1 MKKQD
6 ENTPNIM
13 FGSTPTSS
21 TPVNTFRFGSSKS
34 KYDFNLNTN
43 LEEQRAANQ
52 GFWDSAGN
60 IALRLVGRTGMSALE
75 TGAMLGYGLPK
86 AIVTGNLNSVFDNEL
101 TDGFKRLDKVLI
113 DNSPFYQSEAERKA
127 SLFSKE
133 YLTSTNFWGNLIGE
147 GGGFVAGAMLGGGM
161 IGKTM
166 GAANRIAK
174 SAGIIASDG
183 EKIAEVANAVKSPGN
198 ILDKFLNLAKSTSA
212 KNASQYYTQKIGGN
226 MYEAGVEARG
236 IKDEIIRAKEEKFK
250 KENPDTVVPEY
261 LRAQWESM
269 ASTYANVGFG
279 LNMALLMIDGFNM
292 SKFLKGYTSTN
303 RTVNALEKG
312 GQYLEKGKYGRF
324 ADATKAFLGGP
335 LSEAAQEGGQFL
347 TEKTL
352 SDIASKDTKDSKQ
365 TFTDYFMSTMKGLEE
380 TFGSKEGQESMLAGF
395 LLGAPF
401 NIKQGIETGQL
412 DREGITAL
420 QKFSGSGT
428 IKNQLKYNME
438 AYDKNVGGEKDEA
451 ALNNSKFLHENIKR
465 NEWFSYVKNR
475 DDAGRF
481 DDVLDDIY
489 REKIMPLDAFKQVH
503 GEHFT
508 EEKRQLQ
515 LNELEKQAK
524 YFKKVSDEVNNSF
537 TSHPNKD
544 ALIQTSVNINNY
556 TQRINELQGK
566 LTDNALPTIIKSQI
580 VNDLESLRE
589 AKTQEETKLADYLTL
604 KTLQPSEAINKDNNT
619 TIEKVTIDGQEG
631 VIERRN
637 EATEENP
644 EPTLVIS
651 TSAGQIIVPEKDL
664 DNNLSDQENNF
675 EESEYNDFGEDITP
689 DVAKSEGKGAKW
701 MVLNP
706 NDPEA
711 NWLNFGDVGLKDYR
725 EQAENISEK
734 NKGSELHKS
743 LIINAD
749 KADVIKDDIID
760 NNTAYDFIYKK
771 QVVSGKTQYN
781 IFAKKGNTETKIG
794 YILNFDTAKA
804 AMSDMSINEYL
815 DTYMKGTTPNVEQKK
830 GVISRIRSADQK
842 LKSSNTENVN
852 NAVSLSTRIKGSA
865 IPSILTKVLNSP
877 FKNRW
882 MVNGELVIVK
892 YQKGNYVPITKLS
905 DDNKK
910 LLLEQL
916 QKPSNAAFLGSQYA
930 VLVKRPSKDPNQY
943 SFIGFR
949 GTEISKSEKNSFIK
963 KMKDPNVDKETL
975 VKEMNERMFIT
986 SNKTFS
992 VYDSNGQKVADT
1004 HLFFDTDF
1012 KGNVVIRREPKL
1024 ISGVK
1029 NPIPLARRQSKAI
1042 TDPDKIASYINMH
1055 GYERI
1060 SGENANNIDYVS
1072 DRVQT
1077 LADPSIWR
1085 SFFKFSHNIY
1095 GDKPKSV
1102 DNSFPSNTPS
1112 QDEELEKPAQVYTKD
1127 GVTAKIYSKYSVEE
1141 KDNKGTKFN
1150 LGSVNFTATRS
1161 DKPDTILQGDKV
1173 GYVYDDERGNYLNN
1187 FVADYD
1193 KLIEDVVDEINT
1205 TSNKINENKVTEIR
1219 VIREFG
1225 YFSTAENKNVQY
1237 IDVIV
1242 TDGDG
1247 KSIQGTVLIDK
1258 RKFLPATIVL
1268 PNTTKFSPDVQ
1279 KKIDEIKKN
1288 ASFIV
1293 LDKSKKFYVNTKTG
1307 QQLKR
1312 VTDFISDEEE
1322 SSDWFE
1328 SASTIGTKSDFL
1340 VRDFFDNNLRPL
1352 SNYDVAPDKEINTF
1366 LSQLDTLRKSFKKNN
1381 ETVIANDIVLYD
1393 EKLGVAG
1400 TVDLLTVDSNGNFRI
1415 YDMKTMRGD
1424 NFMTQVVPY
1433 TTTGK
1438 QLNPVSKY
1446 EFKGYYDKDKA
1457 QYVRDLGKDS
1467 KLEKHQKQL
1476 SMYRLLL
1483 NNTHG
1488 ILAKRIAV
1496 IPIEVDYNK
1505 GDRSTKKLNLLSL
1518 KDLAPIDN
1526 IKDAVLSTQ
1535 NASSKYLLYQDLKPG
1550 QKLNVVAK
1558 ENGEKGIL
1566 TIKSIESPTFIRFD
1580 INFPNIKES
1589 DIGYQEREFNEFFSL
1604 ESISQELPVNPLQG
1618 TAPSSDFFSS
1628 LSSDPDAQENPSGGF
1643 KPGDVDDYLVDTY
1656 FEEVNK
1662 EIKQIINV
1670 EVKLEDMR
1678 DSMGRPLN
1686 YGRFENAVVYLAS
1699 KAPKGTLWHEGFHA
1713 VFSVLPE
1720 NEKSRVLK
1728 IAFDKLGVTDLDVQ
1742 NLRKVYQERGYSDL
1756 TEKFLVEKV
1765 LEEKIAD
1772 LFQDHMNGRPTT
1784 ILERFFKM
1792 LENLINYLFGKTND
1806 PVFKAFFKEI
1816 EGGKY
1821 RHVSPEGEVVSF
1833 KTIPYATSI
1842 ESDKL
1847 MNLLTAQYL
1856 NRKSTDPDAL
1866 YEFIQSR
1873 LDDIRRGYNVK
1884 IRNEYADKL
1893 ANIEQQK
1900 ANTLLSQEDYN
1911 AEIGRLQAEI
1921 NSKYINK
1928 DGLVYPKFLAE
1939 KYEKNII
1946 NQTIQY
1952 ADFKKV
1958 YEEGD
1963 EEDQDERTKSF
1974 SESEFDKAVHAT
1986 PAGQAVKAKFKTI
1999 MIDDPYFREVPIN
2012 TYGIFNNLLF
2022 NLNGVS
2028 KDNIEAKLES
2038 LISDSTFGRSINAIL
2053 EEYRTDDAFKAQMQ
2067 TAFDRIYANAYKVV
2081 STNETNQNQNFA
2093 KLENGDDHIKQ
2104 QMEDWKGENLAN
2116 RKPTVKI
2123 VDSNSLLENLG
2134 ITITEDAMKNEEVT
2148 TALNDLADY
2157 MMFNLSGS
2165 INPFSD
2171 ERAKALMEKIANIN
2185 IQSRDDLGELNF
2197 KNAEGKPQSSI
2208 INSSYIFRQLD
2219 EVNNKYLGK
2228 MRGKWGIYVGS
2239 KFGSK
2244 TTDYNHIDPK
2254 TYFISNLALYRDA
2267 NGPMFVL
2274 QQPSD
2279 KSTIPLVRGKKF
2291 SIEEVPAIMLEEKA
2305 RQDTLIQKNY
2315 QDILDALAKGESAL
2329 KNLIKGYHYTAVKG
2343 ESIKTSVQKAKKAY
2357 EEVLS
2362 GKITR
2367 ADKSVPRGYK
2377 YYNLPNA
2384 NEVKGQYTLRIAEEY
2399 LGKMLENDLRLTK
2412 KLMSTY
2418 GLSENDVKRLGVKN
2432 TKTFFEEF
2440 LLNQYV
2446 NRMILLSEISPDL
2459 GQFKDFTDITK
2470 RGAGLMAS
2478 GPNYYS
2484 PGKNNEFKFAIIPD
2498 RKKAFTSSVKVD
2510 DDAETLDAQG
2520 FELAEERLNRLE
2532 RHGRVSKNSSLKN
2545 DVYDQLYQDY
2555 ITIQAFINDD
2565 RELIKE
2571 LENKNAPLNVDK
2583 TVGYGKDYYIKT
2595 SVKVLTRYFSSDV
2608 SSQGATRVINKVKY
2622 TAQQD
2627 INNGKWYLPIH
2638 GREFEWNLINEMQ
2651 QKGISA
2657 AFAES
2662 AVKKGIRN
2670 VADYN
2675 EGDNPGT
2682 LSLIG
2687 NSMSYMD
2694 YRLQQEN
2701 KSSKEKV
2708 VDGSQSI
2715 QLIDSNLPLDTILP
2729 DGRTVKKVREENDKL
2744 ISKIKDYQKN
2754 VYLNGMDNFKVG
2766 DKKYSAFVNYITSS
2780 LSTSGSTDRILEFF
2794 EGDGEGGFRFSSSL
2808 PMIEEKFEELLM
2820 AYFNNNIAKHKVP
2833 GDKFTLSSSEFYKK
2847 ITDKNGNVLTTYE
2860 YNKLN
2865 EKEKSKLIVS
2875 DLSAPNQNSTY
2886 AEVVLS
2892 EQYLDQLG
2900 ITIEDW
2906 VRMKEADPESKEG
2919 EIFKKISTF
2928 MGYRIP
2934 TQAHHSMLPCKII
2947 DFMPREFGSTIV
2959 LPAEVTKLSGADYDV
2974 DSLFVHR
2981 YSVYKDSE
2989 GNLQLE
2995 DDSIEAIN
3003 NSALK
3008 NPLVKELLKVY
3019 KEEEKRAIRK
3029 EINKAYR
3036 RIGEL
3041 KEERAAGKN
3050 IGGQLRIA
3058 KDTIFKLEQKETSID
3073 KESLSEIKKFLNI
3086 TNDINP
3092 NKVFNDLLDNR
3103 MQVLTSQEGRFMI
3116 NYPAEDHF
3124 KGLHE
3129 KVFSQHPNFTEQDE
3143 YSTYANY
3150 STFFNEFAK
3159 VFSGGK
3165 AIGGAANINK
3175 VFAFL
3180 IKNGAILR
3188 KDNTRIYEF
3197 FNHEFN
3203 IHEINEV
3210 DRNIV
3215 FENGEF
3221 KFTNEVV
3228 RPKSDTL
3235 SNNVSITV
3243 DNAKDQTLVKFNL
3256 TDKNIAEASVL
3267 AGLGFGR
3274 NRTGAFFLNPMVK
3287 LISDKLIISDSI
3299 LNDSYQT
3306 KEQQIDSLLG
3316 KYADTV
3322 PVRTVTDDDL
3332 LKCLSLDYD
3341 KVYSLLTLNKK
3352 YEELTEDEQEI
3363 VAIQVNLG
3371 RMYKEVV
3378 AITSDC
3384 FTVNT
3389 VINYNKE
3396 VGRYLYEM
3404 DKILGSVAKIQK
3416 SESFT
3421 ISGIQENEI
3430 VSNIYDNILSMK
3442 PEGQKRLL
3450 SYNENASIFLSD
3462 VIDGTKK
3469 DGFTSSDQEF
3479 QSKMRKD
3486 FVRYLAMK
3494 VLGYYEGNNVINP
3507 KAFPIKDPRVI
3518 TGERVVAA
3526 FEKAK
3531 PLLSKSPLGSQ
3542 LQIINPSPR
3551 YPFPRVGAES
3561 FSNIDGEL
3569 KQLLINSF
3577 DDFLKDSN
3585 KDIQQLGL
3593 ELLYHIAAHDNF
3605 KYVSNSVIGHISPEY
3620 FSLLN
3625 RIYKGVP
3632 EVQGL
3637 EKLFNQSQS
3646 YAEFKQSLYD
3656 LLRGQTENEKS
3667 LSVNGFINE
3676 LKKDFVKHFFIDS
3689 RNSMHVSTIDSLNK
3703 KNKFYGV
3710 VNNEKVPGK
3719 LTWFQDPRDKTKG
3732 VYTVS
3737 LPGSP
3742 RFPFV
3747 VKTSVRLPNDDVIS
3761 NTYSVSKIYTIKNPN
3776 PAEPSLT
3783 QIEYEMHTKPNKKV
3797 EFNTRF
3803 YQLPFNANIELFNA
3817 AIALNASIATSNKED
3832 QYNER
3837 QNYIPPRYDGDH
3849 DQHGQDPNP
3858 VTTQNSNMENK
3869 IPSDNRIPEYW
3880 IEKDLFEKKN
3890 QLARTTPDVNDPNKK
3905 NIVVAKGITPDIFYN
3920 YLTGNDNLP
3929 TSLQK
3934 KEVLKYMEADGWSLS
3949 RIQSL
3954 LNSQK
3959 KIYEFLILHEYDHIV
3974 NNDSAVYWK
3983 NGRDLMTLDKIEIE
3997 ARASVNALEKI
4008 LSFTQPVVSAEEKF
4022 PEVKP
4027 VVIPT
4032 SPVPVTTNPV
4042 DTDNNKSRKI
4052 DLGLMQPDNPATW
4065 DANVADSR
4073 DKKVPPS
4080 MKPIPATNAA
4090 ITKISINFET
4100 YKPLLASFNI
4110 LSVED
4115 LINLPPD
4122 EKNSLVQRICNS

>member
-1 MKKQD
+1 MKKTE

-13 FGSTPTSS
+13 FGSTPVRS
-21 TPVNTFRFGSSKS
+21 TPVNPIGFGSSRS

-60 IALRLVGRTGMSALE
+60 IALRLVGRAGMSALE

-86 AIVTGNLNSVFDNEL
+86 AIVTGDLNSVFDNEL
-101 TDGFKRLDKVLI
+101 TDGFKKLDKVLT

-127 SLFSKE
+127 PLFSKT

-166 GAANRIAK
+166 GAANRLAK

-183 EKIAEVANAVKSPGN
+183 EKIAEVASAIKSQGN

-236 IKDEIIRAKEEKFK
+236 IKDEIIRQKEEKFRK
-250 KENPDTVVPEY
+250 DNPDVVIPEY
-261 LRAQWESM
+261 LKAEWENM

-292 SKFLKGYTSTN
+292 SKFFKGYTSTN
-303 RTVNALEKG
+303 RTVNALQKG
-312 GQYLEKGKYGRF
+312 GQYIEKGKYGRF

-365 TFTDYFMSTMKGLEE
+365 SFNDYFMSTMKGLEE

-401 NIKQGIETGQL
+401 NIRQAIDTGQL
-412 DREGITAL
+412 DREGINSL
-420 QKFSGSGT
+420 QKFSGNNVF
-428 IKNQLKYNME
+428 KNTLKLNME
-438 AYDKNVGGEKDEA
+438 AYDKNVGAEKDEA
-451 ALNNSKFLHENIKR
+451 ALNNSKLLHENIKR
-465 NEWFSYVKNR
+465 SEWFAYVKNR

-489 REKIMPLDAFKQVH
+489 REKTMPLDVFKQVH
-503 GEHFT
+503 GDHFT
-508 EEKRQLQ
+508 EEKRQVT

-524 YFKKVSDEVNNSF
+524 YYKTVSDTVNSSF
-537 TSHPNKD
+537 TSHPNKN

-556 TQRINELQGK
+556 SERISQLQGK
-566 LTDNALPTIIKSQI
+566 LTNTKLPSI
-580 VNDLESLRE
+580 VRDQLKTDLETLLQAR
-589 AKTQEETKLADYLTL
+589 AAEEIKLSNYLTM
-604 KTLQPSEAINKDNNT
+604 KEMQSSEAIPQDKNT
-619 TIEKVTIDGQEG
+619 SIEKVSVDGIEG

-637 EATEENP
+637 ESTEDNP
-644 EPTLVIS
+644 EPSLVIS

-664 DNNLSDQENNF
+664 DNNLSDEENNF
-675 EESEYNDFGEDITP
+675 EESEYDDFGGDITP

-711 NWLNFGDVGLKDYR
+711 NWMNFGDMGLKDYR
-725 EQAENISEK
+725 EQANNISEK
-734 NKGSELHKS
+734 NKGSDLHKS
-743 LIINAD
+743 LILNAD
-749 KADVIKDDIID
+749 KADAIKDDIID
-760 NNTAYDFIYKK
+760 NNTVYDFIYKK
-771 QVVSGKTQYN
+771 QIISGKTQYN

-794 YILNFDTAKA
+794 YILNFDTTKA
-804 AMSDMSINEYL
+804 SMSDMSMNDYL

-852 NAVSLSTRIKGSA
+852 NAVTLGTRIKNSG
-865 IPSILTKVLNSP
+865 IPSTLANVLSSP

-905 DDNKK
+905 DENKK

-930 VLVKRPSKDPNQY
+930 VLVKRPSKDENQY

-963 KMKDPNVDKETL
+963 KMNDPNVDKQTL

-992 VYDSNGQKVADT
+992 VYDSNGQRVADT

-1024 ISGVK
+1024 IDGVK
-1029 NPIPLARRQSKAI
+1029 NPTQLARRQSKAI
-1042 TDPDKIASYINMH
+1042 TDPDRIASYINMH

-1060 SGENANNIDYVS
+1060 SGENANSIDYVS

-1095 GDKPKSV
+1095 GEKAKSV
-1102 DNSFPSNTPS
+1102 NNTFPSNTPT
-1112 QDEELEKPAQVYTKD
+1112 QDEETEKAAQVYTKN
-1127 GVTAKIYSKYSVEE
+1127 GVTAKIYSKYTVEE
-1141 KDNKGTKFN
+1141 KGTEGNKFN
-1150 LGSVNFTATRS
+1150 FGAVSFTATRS
-1161 DKPDTILQGDKV
+1161 DKPDNILEGDSI

-1193 KLIEDVVDEINT
+1193 KLLEDVVDEINT
-1205 TSNKINENKVTEIR
+1205 SDNNINLNKLTEIR

-1225 YFSTAENKNVQY
+1225 YFSTSENKNIQY
-1237 IDVIV
+1237 IDVVIS
-1242 TDGDG
+1242 DSDG
-1247 KSIQGTVLIDK
+1247 KSIKGAVSIEK
-1258 RKFLPATIVL
+1258 RKFLPSSISL
-1268 PNTTKFSPDVQ
+1268 PNTTKFSPAIQ
-1279 KKIDEIKKN
+1279 NKIDEIKKN

-1293 LDKSKKFYVNTKTG
+1293 LNKSKKFYTNTKTG
-1307 QQLKR
+1307 KQLRR

-1328 SASTIGTKSDFL
+1328 SASTIGTKSDLL

-1366 LSQLDTLRKSFKKNN
+1366 LSQLDTLRKFFEKNN

-1424 NFMTQVVPY
+1424 NFMTQIVPY
-1433 TTTGK
+1433 TTTDK
-1438 QLNPVSKY
+1438 QLSPVSKY
-1446 EFKGYYDKDKA
+1446 EFKGYYDQDKA
-1457 QYVRDLGKDS
+1457 QYIRDLSKDS

-1505 GDRSTKKLNLLSL
+1505 GDRSTKKLNLLPL

-1526 IKDAVLSTQ
+1526 IKDAVLTQQITPST
-1535 NASSKYLLYQDLKPG
+1535 
-1550 QKLNVVAK
+1550 
-1558 ENGEKGIL
+1558 
-1566 TIKSIESPTFIRFD
+1566 
-1580 INFPNIKES
+1580 
-1589 DIGYQEREFNEFFSL
+1589 
-1604 ESISQELPVNPLQG
+1604 SQELPVNPTQG
-1618 TAPSSDFFSS
+1618 TAPATDFFNN
-1628 LSSDPDAQENPSGGF
+1628 LPSDPDAQVNPSSGF

-1713 VFSVLPE
+1713 VFSILPE

-1742 NLRKVYQERGYSDL
+1742 NLRKIYEERGYPNL
-1756 TEKFLVEKV
+1756 TEKFLVEKA

-1772 LFQDHMNGRPTT
+1772 LFQEHMNGRPTT
-1784 ILERFFKM
+1784 ILGRFFKM
-1792 LENLINYLFGKTND
+1792 LEDLINYLFGKTND

-1821 RHVSPEGEVVSF
+1821 RHVSPTGEVVSF

-1856 NRKSTDPDAL
+1856 NRKSTDPDSL
-1866 YEFIQSR
+1866 YDVILSR
-1873 LDDIRRGYNVK
+1873 LDDIRREYNVK

-1893 ANIEQQK
+1893 SNIEQQK
-1900 ANTLLSQEDYN
+1900 ENNLLSQEDYN
-1911 AEIGRLQAEI
+1911 SEIGRLQSEI

-1952 ADFKKV
+1952 ADFKKI
-1958 YEEGD
+1958 YEEGNED
-1963 EEDQDERTKSF
+1963 DQDERTKSF

-1999 MIDDPYFREVPIN
+1999 MIDDPYFREIPIN

-2028 KDNIEAKLES
+2028 KDDIESKLQS
-2038 LISDSTFGRSINAIL
+2038 LVSNSVFGRSIKAIL
-2053 EEYRTDDAFKAQMQ
+2053 AEYETDETFRAQMQ

-2081 STNETNQNQNFA
+2081 STQDTVKNQNFA

-2104 QMEDWKGENLAN
+2104 QLEDWKGENLAN

-2134 ITITEDAMKNEEVT
+2134 ITITEDAMKNEEV
-2148 TALNDLADY
+2148 AKDLSDLADY
-2157 MMFNLSGS
+2157 LMFNVSGS

-2171 ERAKALMEKIANIN
+2171 ERAKTLMQKIANIN
-2185 IQSRDDLGELNF
+2185 IQTRDDLGELNF

-2219 EVNNKYLGK
+2219 AVNNKYLGK
-2228 MRGKWGIYVGS
+2228 MKGQWGIYVGS

-2254 TYFISNLALYRDA
+2254 TYFISNLALYRDIK
-2267 NGPMFVL
+2267 GPMFVL

-2291 SIEEVPAIMLEEKA
+2291 SIEEVPSIMIEEKV
-2305 RQDTLIQKNY
+2305 RQDALIQKNY
-2315 QDILDALAKGESAL
+2315 QDILDALSKDESAL
-2329 KNLIKGYHYTAVKG
+2329 KNLIKDYHYVAVNG
-2343 ESIKTSVQKAKKAY
+2343 ENIRTSVQKAKKAY

-2362 GKITR
+2362 GKVTR
-2367 ADKSVPRGYK
+2367 ADKNVPRGFR

-2384 NEVKGQYTLRIAEEY
+2384 NEIKGDYTLNMAEEY

-2418 GLSENDVKRLGVKN
+2418 GLSEGDIKRIGVKN
-2432 TKTFFEEF
+2432 TKTFLDEF

-2459 GQFKDFTDITK
+2459 GQFKNFTDITK

-2484 PGKNNEFKFAIIPD
+2484 PGKNNEFKFSIIPD
-2498 RKKAFTSSVKVD
+2498 RKKTFTSSVKVD

-2532 RHGRVSKNSSLKN
+2532 RHGRVSKTSSLNN
-2545 DVYDQLYQDY
+2545 DIYDQLYQDY
-2555 ITIQAFINDD
+2555 ITIQAFIDDD
-2565 RELIKE
+2565 RELIRD

-2608 SSQGATRVINKVKY
+2608 ASKGATRVINKVKY

-2627 INNGKWYLPIH
+2627 TNNGKWYLPIH

-2662 AVKKGIRN
+2662 AVKKGVRN

-2675 EGDNPGT
+2675 QGDNPGT

-2715 QLIDSNLPLDTILP
+2715 QLIDSNLPLDTKLP
-2729 DGRTVKKVREENDKL
+2729 DGRTVKKVREENDIL

-2847 ITDKNGNVLTTYE
+2847 ITDKDGNVLTTYE
-2860 YNKLN
+2860 YNNLT
-2865 EKEKSKLIVS
+2865 EKEKSELVVS
-2875 DLSAPNQNSTY
+2875 DLSAPNETSTY
-2886 AEVVLS
+2886 AEIVVS

-2906 VRMKEADPESKEG
+2906 VRMKKADPDSREG
-2919 EIFKKISTF
+2919 QIFEKISTF

-2934 TQAHHSMLPCKII
+2934 TQAHHSMLPCKIV

-2995 DDSIEAIN
+2995 DDSVEAID

-3036 RIGEL
+3036 KIGEL
-3041 KEERAAGKN
+3041 KEERASGKN

-3058 KDTIFKLEQKETSID
+3058 KDNIFKLEEREASID
-3073 KESLSEIKKFLNI
+3073 RESLSEIKKFLGI
-3086 TNDINP
+3086 TNNINP

-3124 KGLHE
+3124 KGLH
-3129 KVFSQHPNFTEQDE
+3129 KNIFSKHPNFKEQDE

-3180 IKNGAILR
+3180 IKNGAVLR

-3203 IHEINEV
+3203 INEINEV
-3210 DRNIV
+3210 DRKII

-3221 KFTNEVV
+3221 KFTDEVI

-3256 TDKNIAEASVL
+3256 TDKNISEASVL

-3274 NRTGAFFLNPMVK
+3274 NRIGAFFLNPMIK
-3287 LISDKLIISDSI
+3287 LISDKLTISDSI
-3299 LNDSYQT
+3299 LNDTYQS
-3306 KEQQIDSLLG
+3306 KEQQIDNLLN
-3316 KYADTV
+3316 KYTDVV
-3322 PVRTVTDDDL
+3322 PVKTITDDEL
-3332 LKCLSLDYD
+3332 LKSLSLDYD
-3341 KVYSLLTLNKK
+3341 KVYSLLSLNKK
-3352 YEELTEDEQEI
+3352 YEELTEEEQEI
-3363 VAIQVNLG
+3363 VTIQVNLG
-3371 RMYKEVV
+3371 RMYKEVI

-3404 DKILGSVAKIQK
+3404 DKILGSVTKIQR
-3416 SESFT
+3416 SESFS

-3430 VSNIYDNILSMK
+3430 ISNIYDNILSMK

-3479 QSKMRKD
+3479 QSNMRKE

-3494 VLGYYEGNNVINP
+3494 TLGYYEGNTTINP
-3507 KAFPIKDPRVI
+3507 KTFPIKDSRVI
-3518 TGERVVAA
+3518 TGERVIAA

-3542 LQIINPSPR
+3542 LQIVNPSSR

-3637 EKLFNQSQS
+3637 EKLFNTSQN
-3646 YAEFKQSLYD
+3646 YGEFKQSLYD

-3689 RNSMHVSTIDSLNK
+3689 RNSMYVETNKSLNK
-3703 KNKFYGV
+3703 KNKFYGI
-3710 VNNEKVPGK
+3710 VNNQKVPGEV
-3719 LTWFQDPRDKTKG
+3719 TWVKSATDKNGG
-3732 VYTVS
+3732 VFTVN
-3737 LPGSP
+3737 LAGSP

-3747 VKTSVRLPNDDVIS
+3747 MKTYQELPNGTVLTD
-3761 NTYSVSKIYTIKNPN
+3761 TYSVNKIYTIRNPN
-3776 PAEPSLT
+3776 PAEAPFT
-3783 QIEYEMHTKPNKKV
+3783 QIEYAVHEKPNRKV

-3803 YQLPFNANIELFNA
+3803 YQLPFNANINLFNA
-3817 AIALNASIATSNKED
+3817 ALELNSTIPSSSRED
-3832 QYNER
+3832 QYNEN
-3837 QNYIPPRYDGDH
+3837 QGYIPPRFDGDY
-3849 DQHGQDPNP
+3849 DQNGQDPNP
-3858 VTTQNSNMENK
+3858 VTTTASQIAEMELK
-3869 IPSDNRIPEYW
+3869 VPSDKRLPEYW
-3880 IEKDLFEKKN
+3880 VERDLLKN
-3890 QLARTTPDVNDPNKK
+3890 GNMLARSLSDKTDPNKK
-3905 NIVVAKGITPDIFYN
+3905 YIVVAKGITPDIFYN
-3920 YLTGNDNLP
+3920 YLTGNDNSN

-3954 LNSQK
+3954 LNSPK
-3959 KIYEFLILHEYDHIV
+3959 KIYEFLILHEHDHIV
-3974 NNDSAVYWK
+3974 NNDDKVYWK

-4008 LSFTQPVVSAEEKF
+4008 ESYTEPIANVSGKF

-4027 VVIPT
+4027 VIVPT
-4032 SPVPVTTNPV
+4032 SANPVTTNPV
-4042 DTDNNKSRKI
+4042 ETDNNKSRTL

-4065 DANVADSR
+4065 DTNIADSKDR
-4073 DKKVPPS
+4073 KVPPS

-4090 ITKISINFET
+4090 ITKISNNFET
-4100 YKPLLASFNI
+4100 YKLILANFNI

-4115 LINLPPD
+4115 LMNLPPD

>member
-1 MKKQD
+1 MKKQE

-13 FGSTPTSS
+13 FGNAPVGG
-21 TPVNTFRFGSSKS
+21 TPVSTYRFGSSRS

-60 IALRLVGRTGMSALE
+60 IGLRLLGRTGMSALE

-86 AIVTGNLNSVFDNEL
+86 AVVTGDLNALFDNEL
-101 TDGFKRLDKVLI
+101 TDGFKQLDKVLI
-113 DNSPFYQSEAERKA
+113 DNTPFYQSEAERNA
-127 SLFSKE
+127 PLFSKQ

-147 GGGFVAGAMLGGGM
+147 GGGFVAGAILGGGM
-161 IGKTM
+161 VGKTM
-166 GAANRIAK
+166 GLANRVAR
-174 SAGIIASDG
+174 SAGIIASDA
-183 EKIAEVANAVKSPGN
+183 EKIAQVANSVKTPGN

-212 KNASQYYTQKIGGN
+212 KNAAQYYTQRIGGN
-226 MYEAGVEARG
+226 MYEAGVEARAT
-236 IKDEIIRAKEEKFK
+236 KEEIIRAKEEKFK

-269 ASTYANVGFG
+269 ASTYANVSFG

-303 RTVNALEKG
+303 RTVNALQQG
-312 GQYLEKGKYGRF
+312 GQYLEKGKFGRF
-324 ADATKAFLGGP
+324 SDATKAFLGGP

-401 NIKQGIETGQL
+401 NIKQGIETGKL

-420 QKFSGSGT
+420 QKFSGSKT
-428 IKNQLKYNME
+428 IQNQLKYNME
-438 AYDKNVGGEKDEA
+438 AYDKNVGLDKDEA

-465 NEWFSYVKNR
+465 SEWFAYVKNR

-489 REKIMPLDAFKQVH
+489 REKIMPIEVFKQVH
-503 GEHFT
+503 GDHFT

-515 LNELEKQAK
+515 LTQLEKQAK
-524 YFKKVSDEVNNSF
+524 YYKTVSDHVNNSF
-537 TSHPNKD
+537 TAHPNKN

-556 TQRINELQGK
+556 SERISELEGK
-566 LTDNALPTIIKSQI
+566 LTNASLPTIIKAQI
-580 VNDLESLRE
+580 FNDLQSLKE
-589 AKTQEETKLADYLTL
+589 ARAQEEIKLSDYLTMRA
-604 KTLQPSEAINKDNNT
+604 LQPSDAINKDDKN

-644 EPTLVIS
+644 EPTVVIS
-651 TSAGQIIVPEKDL
+651 TPAGQIIVPEKDL
-664 DNNLSDQENNF
+664 DNNLSDAQNDF
-675 EESEYNDFGEDITP
+675 EESEYDDFGGEITP
-689 DVAKSEGKGAKW
+689 DVPKSEGKGAKW
-701 MVLNP
+701 MVLDV

-711 NWLNFGDVGLKDYR
+711 NWLNFGDMGLKDYR
-725 EQAENISEK
+725 EQAEGISEK
-734 NKGSELHKS
+734 NKNSELHKS
-743 LIINAD
+743 LILNAD
-749 KADVIKDDIID
+749 KADAIKDDIID
-760 NNTAYDFIYKK
+760 NNTQYDFIYKK
-771 QVVSGKTQYN
+771 QVISGKTQYN
-781 IFAKKGNTETKIG
+781 IFAKKGNTETKIS
-794 YILNFDTAKA
+794 YILNFDTTRA
-804 AMSDMSINEYL
+804 ANSNMSISEHL
-815 DTYMKGTTPNVEQKK
+815 DAYMKSESPGAVQKK
-830 GVISRIRSADQK
+830 GVLSRIKEADKK
-842 LKSSNTENVN
+842 LKALNTENVS
-852 NAVSLSTRIKGSA
+852 NAVTLSTRIKNSA
-865 IPSILTKVLNSP
+865 TASTLAKVLSSP
-877 FKNRW
+877 SKNRW
-882 MVNGELVIVK
+882 LVNGELIVVK

-905 DDNKK
+905 VENKRI
-910 LLLEQL
+910 LLEQL
-916 QKPSNAAFLGSQYA
+916 QNPTNAAFLGSQYA
-930 VLVKRPSKDPNQY
+930 VLVKRPSKNQNQY
-943 SFIGFR
+943 AFIGFR
-949 GTEISKSEKNSFIK
+949 GTQISKSEKNSFIR
-963 KMKDPNVDKETL
+963 KMNDVNVDKETL
-975 VKEMNERMFIT
+975 VKEMNERIFIT
-986 SNKTFS
+986 SNKSFS
-992 VYDSNGQKVADT
+992 VYGPNGEKLADT
-1004 HLFFDTDF
+1004 HLFFDTDY

-1024 ISGVK
+1024 VEGKQSTVQ
-1029 NPIPLARRQSKAI
+1029 LSRSQSKAI
-1042 TDPDKIASYINMH
+1042 ADPQKIADYINMYA
-1055 GYERI
+1055 YERM
-1060 SGENANNIDYVS
+1060 SGENANNLDYVS
-1072 DRVQT
+1072 DRIQT

-1095 GDKPKSV
+1095 GEKAKTV
-1102 DNSFPSNTPS
+1102 DNAFPSVTPT
-1112 QDEELEKPAQVYTKD
+1112 QNEEEEKPVQVYTVN
-1127 GVTAKIYSKYSVEE
+1127 GVTAKIYSKYVPEE
-1141 KDNKGTKFN
+1141 QESEGVKFN
-1150 LGSVNFTATRS
+1150 LGTVTFTATRS
-1161 DKPDTILQGDKV
+1161 DKPESTLQGDNI
-1173 GYVYDDERGNYLNN
+1173 GYIYNDEKGNYLTN
-1187 FVADYD
+1187 FISDYNMPLD
-1193 KLIEDVVDEINT
+1193 TLIDNLEEIKDE
-1205 TSNKINENKVTEIR
+1205 NKISEIR
-1219 VIREFG
+1219 IIKEFG
-1225 YFSTAENKNVQY
+1225 YFDENENQNIQV
-1237 IDVIV
+1237 IDVLV
-1242 TDGDG
+1242 TDINNKTERANIG
-1247 KSIQGTVLIDK
+1247 VDK
-1258 RKFLPATIVL
+1258 RKFLPDTIVL
-1268 PNTTKFSPDVQ
+1268 PNATKFTPEIQ

-1288 ASFIV
+1288 ASFIK
-1293 LDKSKKFYVNTKTG
+1293 LDKSRKFYVNTKTG
-1307 QQLKR
+1307 QQLTR
-1312 VTDFISDEEE
+1312 VTDYISDDEET
-1322 SSDWFE
+1322 SDWFE
-1328 SASTIGTKSDFL
+1328 SASIIGNKGDDL
-1340 VRDFFDNNLRPL
+1340 VRDFFDNNLKSL
-1352 SNYDVAPDKEINTF
+1352 ANYDLSSDVEMSKF
-1366 LSQLDTLRKSFKKNN
+1366 LSQLETLRQQFQKNN
-1381 ETVIANDIVLYD
+1381 ETVIANGIVLYD
-1393 EKLGVAG
+1393 EKLGIAG

-1415 YDMKTMRGD
+1415 YDMKTMRGN
-1424 NFMTQVVPY
+1424 NFKDQIVSY

-1438 QLNPVSKY
+1438 QLNPISKY

-1457 QYVRDLGKDS
+1457 QYIRDLGKDS

-1476 SMYRLLL
+1476 SMYRLLM

-1488 ILAKRIAV
+1488 ILAKQLAV
-1496 IPIEVDYNK
+1496 IPIEVDYNI
-1505 GDRSTKKLNLLSL
+1505 GDTSTKKLNLLPL
-1518 KDLAPIDN
+1518 KEVAPIDN
-1526 IKDAVLSTQ
+1526 IKEAILSIQGPAPTSQ
-1535 NASSKYLLYQDLKPG
+1535 EIP
-1550 QKLNVVAK
+1550 V
-1558 ENGEKGIL
+1558 
-1566 TIKSIESPTFIRFD
+1566 SPT
-1580 INFPNIKES
+1580 
-1589 DIGYQEREFNEFFSL
+1589 
-1604 ESISQELPVNPLQG
+1604 QG
-1618 TAPSSDFFSS
+1618 TAPINDFFNS
-1628 LSSDPDAQENPSGGF
+1628 LSSDPDANPDPSSDF

-1670 EVKLEDMR
+1670 EVKLENMR

-1686 YGRFENAVVYLAS
+1686 YGRFENAVIYLAS

-1713 VFSVLPE
+1713 VFSILPE
-1720 NEKSRVLK
+1720 NEKSRLLK
-1728 IAFDKLGVTDLDVQ
+1728 IAFDNLGVTDIEVQ
-1742 NLRKVYQERGYSDL
+1742 ELRKVYQDRGYPNLS
-1756 TEKFLVEKV
+1756 EKFLVEKV
-1765 LEEKIAD
+1765 LEEKMAD
-1772 LFQDHMNGRPTT
+1772 MFQDYMNRRPTT
-1784 ILERFFKM
+1784 LFGRFFRM
-1792 LENLINYLFGKTND
+1792 LENLINYLLGKTND

-1821 RHVSPEGEVVSF
+1821 RHVTPTGEVVSF
-1833 KTIPYATSI
+1833 KTIPYATSL

-1856 NRKSTDPDAL
+1856 NRKSTDSDVL

-1873 LDDIRRGYNVK
+1873 LDDIRRGYNAK
-1884 IRNEYADKL
+1884 IRNEYADKF
-1893 ANIEQQK
+1893 ANVEQQK
-1900 ANTLLSQEDYN
+1900 ANNLLSQEDYN
-1911 AEIGRLQAEI
+1911 TEVNRLRSEIQAQF
-1921 NSKYINK
+1921 INK

-1952 ADFKKV
+1952 ADFKKIN
-1958 YEEGD
+1958 EEGTED
-1963 EEDQDERTKSF
+1963 DQDERTKSF

-1999 MIDDPYFREVPIN
+1999 MIDDPYFREIPIN

-2028 KDNIEAKLES
+2028 KDDIEGKLES
-2038 LISDSTFGRSINAIL
+2038 LVSNSTFGRSISAIL
-2053 EEYRTDDAFKAQMQ
+2053 QEYRNDETFRAQMQ
-2067 TAFDRIYANAYKVV
+2067 TAFDRMYANAFKVV
-2081 STNETNQNQNFA
+2081 VTQETQKNQNFV

-2104 QMEDWKGENLAN
+2104 QLEDWKGESLAN

-2123 VDSNSLLENLG
+2123 VDANSLLENLG
-2134 ITITEDAMKNEEVT
+2134 ITITEDAMRNEEVVN
-2148 TALNDLADY
+2148 ALNELSDY
-2157 MMFNLSGS
+2157 LMFNISGG
-2165 INPFSD
+2165 INPFTD
-2171 ERAKALMEKIANIN
+2171 EKAKGLMQKIAAIN

-2219 EVNNKYLGK
+2219 QVNNKYLGK
-2228 MRGKWGIYVGS
+2228 MKGNWGIYVGS

-2244 TTDYNHIDPK
+2244 STDYNHIDPK

-2267 NGPMFVL
+2267 KGPLMVI

-2291 SIEEVPAIMLEEKA
+2291 EIEKVPAIMIEEKE
-2305 RQDTLIQKNY
+2305 RQDVLIQKNY
-2315 QDILDALAKGESAL
+2315 QDILDALAQGDAAL
-2329 KNLIKGYHYTAVKG
+2329 KNLIKDYHYVSVKG

-2357 EEVLS
+2357 EEVLAQ
-2362 GKITR
+2362 KIKR
-2367 ADKSVPRGYK
+2367 SDKSVPRGFK
-2377 YYNLPNA
+2377 YYNLPKA
-2384 NEVKGQYTLRIAEEY
+2384 
-2399 LGKMLENDLRLTK
+2399 
-2412 KLMSTY
+2412 
-2418 GLSENDVKRLGVKN
+2418 NDVKGDYTLQMATEYLEEMLDNDLKEIRKIMNTYGMTDSDITRLGVKN
-2432 TKTFFEEF
+2432 IKTFLREF
-2440 LLNQYV
+2440 SLNQYT

-2498 RKKAFTSSVKVD
+2498 RQKAFKSSIKD
-2510 DDAETLDAQG
+2510 DDEAETLDAQG

-2532 RHGRVSKNSSLKN
+2532 RHGRVSKISSLKN
-2545 DVYDQLYQDY
+2545 DEYDQLYQDY
-2555 ITIQAFINDD
+2555 LTIQAFINDD
-2565 RELIKE
+2565 RELIKD

-2608 SSQGATRVINKVKY
+2608 ANQNDVRVIDGVKY

-2627 INNGKWYLPIH
+2627 TNNGKWYLPMY

-2657 AFAES
+2657 AFAQS
-2662 AVKKGIRN
+2662 AIKKGIRN
-2670 VADYN
+2670 VAEYKS
-2675 EGDNPGT
+2675 GSNPGT

-2687 NSMSYMD
+2687 NTMNYMD

-2708 VDGSQSI
+2708 VDGSQNI
-2715 QLIDSNLPLDTILP
+2715 QLIDSNLPLDYVLP
-2729 DGRTVKKVREENDKL
+2729 DGRTVLEVRETNDKL
-2744 ISKIKDYQKN
+2744 ISQIKDYQKN
-2754 VYLNGMDNFKVG
+2754 VYLNGMENFNVG

-2794 EGDGEGGFRFSSSL
+2794 ESDGEGGFKFSSSL

-2847 ITDKNGNVLTTYE
+2847 VVNKNGNILTTYE
-2860 YNKLN
+2860 YNMLSDK
-2865 EKEKSKLIVS
+2865 EKEALKVEE
-2875 DLSAPNQNSTY
+2875 LSAPNENSTY
-2886 AEVVLS
+2886 AEVVVS

-2906 VRMKEADPESKEG
+2906 FNLKNAKPKTKEA
-2919 EIFKKISTF
+2919 EIFNKISTF

-2934 TQAHHSMLPCKII
+2934 TQAHHSMLPCKIV
-2947 DFMPREFGSTIV
+2947 DFMPREFGSTII

-2989 GNLQLE
+2989 GNLRLE
-2995 DDSIEAIN
+2995 DNTKDAIN
-3003 NSALK
+3003 NAALK

-3036 RIGEL
+3036 KVGEL
-3041 KEERAAGKN
+3041 KEKRAAGEN

-3058 KDTIFKLEQKETSID
+3058 KDLIFKLEGREKAID
-3073 KESLSEIKKFLNI
+3073 EESLPAIKKFLEISENV
-3086 TNDINP
+3086 NP
-3092 NKVFNDLLDNR
+3092 NKIFNDLLDNR
-3103 MQVLTSQEGRFMI
+3103 MEVLTSEQGRYMI

-3124 KGLHE
+3124 KGLHK
-3129 KVFSQHPNFTEQDE
+3129 KVFSKHPNFKDTEGTL
-3143 YSTYANY
+3143 TYANY
-3150 STFFNEFAK
+3150 GTFFNEWAK
-3159 VFSGGK
+3159 VFAGGK

-3188 KDNTRIYEF
+3188 KDSTRIHEF
-3197 FNHEFN
+3197 FKHDFN
-3203 IHEINEV
+3203 IENINEI

-3215 FENGEF
+3215 FEDGEF
-3221 KFTNEVV
+3221 KFTDEVE

-3243 DNAKDQTLVKFNL
+3243 DNAKDQTLIKFNL
-3256 TDKNIAEASVL
+3256 SDKNIAEASVL

-3274 NRTGAFFLNPMVK
+3274 NRIGAFFLNPMIK
-3287 LISDKLIISDSI
+3287 IISSRLITSDSI
-3299 LNDSYQT
+3299 LNDTYKS
-3306 KEQQIDSLLG
+3306 KEQQIDEILQ
-3316 KYADTV
+3316 KYKDSV
-3322 PVRTVTDDDL
+3322 PVKTVTDDEL
-3332 LKCLSLDYD
+3332 LKSLSLDYD
-3341 KVYSLLTLNKK
+3341 KVSSLLTLNKK
-3352 YEELTEDEQEI
+3352 YEDLTEDEQDI

-3371 RMYKEVV
+3371 RMYKELVT
-3378 AITSDC
+3378 ITSDC

-3396 VGRYLYEM
+3396 IGRYLYEM
-3404 DKILGSVAKIQK
+3404 DKITGSVSKIQK
-3416 SESFT
+3416 SEAFT
-3421 ISGIQENEI
+3421 IGGIQENEI
-3430 VSNIYDNILSMK
+3430 ISNIKNNIEEMK
-3442 PEGQKRLL
+3442 PQGQKRLL
-3450 SYNENASIFLSD
+3450 SYNTNASILLSD

-3479 QSKMRKD
+3479 QSKMRKE

-3494 VLGYYEGNNVINP
+3494 VLTYHEDNKFINP
-3507 KAFPIKDPRVI
+3507 KAFPITDPAVI

-3569 KQLLINSF
+3569 KQLLVNSF

-3605 KYVSNSVIGHISPEY
+3605 KYVSNSVIGHISPSY

-3632 EVQGL
+3632 EIQGL
-3637 EKLFNQSQS
+3637 EDLFNKSQS
-3646 YAEFKQSLYD
+3646 YGDFKQSLFD
-3656 LLRGQTENEKS
+3656 LLVGGTAFGDNIS
-3667 LSVNGFINE
+3667 INGFINE
-3676 LKKDFVKHFFIDS
+3676 LKKDFVKHFFNDS
-3689 RNSMHVSTIDSLNK
+3689 RNSMHIKNIETLNK
-3703 KNKFYGV
+3703 EGKFYGIV
-3710 VNNEKVPGK
+3710 DNEKVLGK
-3719 LTWFQDPRDKTKG
+3719 VSWVEDPRDKSKG
-3732 VYTVS
+3732 SYVAS

-3747 VKTSVRLPNDDVIS
+3747 MRYFRKFDTGEIVNVV
-3761 NTYSVSKIYTIKNPN
+3761 YSVSKIYTVRSAN
-3776 PAEPSLT
+3776 PAEPSYT
-3783 QIEYEMHTKPNKKV
+3783 RIEYEYHERPNRDV
-3797 EFNTRF
+3797 EFNTKF
-3803 YQLPFNANIELFNA
+3803 YQLPFGANIALFNA
-3817 AIALNASIATSNKED
+3817 ALEANSKIPTSSRED
-3832 QYNER
+3832 QYNE
-3837 QNYIPPRYDGDH
+3837 QQDYIPPRYDGDY
-3849 DQHGQDPNP
+3849 DQYGQDPNP
-3858 VTTQNSNMENK
+3858 ILTSTTKTPVTPTVTTETPK
-3869 IPSDNRIPEYW
+3869 TEEFEYRKPSDSRIPEYY
-3880 IEKDLFEKKN
+3880 IQENLLEKGK
-3890 QLARTTPDVNDPNKK
+3890 LAVLRKDPIDSNKK
-3905 NIVVAKGITPDIFYN
+3905 NIIVARGVNSEIFYN
-3920 YLTGNDNLP
+3920 HITGNDNTS

-3934 KEVLKYMEADGWSLS
+3934 KEVLKYMEADGWPLS

-3954 LNSQK
+3954 LNNTQ
-3959 KIYEFLILHEYDHIV
+3959 KIYQFLILHEQDHLI
-3974 NNDSAVYWK
+3974 NNDAEVYWK
-3983 NGRDLMTLDKIEIE
+3983 NGRDLMSLDKIEIE
-3997 ARASVNALEKI
+3997 ARASINALEKI
-4008 LSFTQPVVSAEEKF
+4008 LAMESPSTSAEEKF

-4027 VVIPT
+4027 VIVPQ
-4032 SPVPVTTNPV
+4032 SPNPVTENPV
-4042 DTDNNKSRKI
+4042 EKQNTESKQRF
-4052 DLGLMQPDNPATW
+4052 LRGLRPADNPANYLSE
-4065 DANVADSR
+4065 DDIRNNEN
-4073 DKKVPPS
+4073 KLPPS

-4090 ITKISINFET
+4090 IMKISSNFET
-4100 YKPLLASFNI
+4100 YRPILANFNI

-4115 LINLPPD
+4115 LVNLPID
-4122 EKNSLVQRICNS
+4122 EQNSLVSRICNS

>member
-1 MKKQD
+1 MKKSE

-13 FGSTPTSS
+13 FGSAPVKG
-21 TPVNTFRFGSSKS
+21 TPVSPIGFGSSRS

-86 AIVTGNLNSVFDNEL
+86 AIVTGDLNSVFDNEL
-101 TDGFKRLDKVLI
+101 TDGFKKLDKVLT
-113 DNSPFYQSEAERKA
+113 DNTPFYQSEAERNA
-127 SLFSKE
+127 PLFSKT

-147 GGGFVAGAMLGGGM
+147 GGGFVAGAMLGGAM

-166 GAANRIAK
+166 GAANRLAK

-183 EKIAEVANAVKSPGN
+183 EKIAEVANAVKSPGT
-198 ILDKFLNLAKSTSA
+198 IADKFLNLARSTSA
-212 KNASQYYTQKIGGN
+212 KNAGQYYTQKIGGN

-236 IKDEIIRAKEEKFK
+236 IKDEIIRQKEEQFK
-250 KENPDTVVPEY
+250 KNNPDMIVPEY

-292 SKFLKGYTSTN
+292 SKFFKGYTSTN
-303 RTVNALEKG
+303 RTVNALQKG

-352 SDIASKDTKDSKQ
+352 SDIASKDTQNSKQ
-365 TFTDYFMSTMKGLEE
+365 SFTDYFMSTMKGLEE

-401 NIKQGIETGQL
+401 NIKQGIETGKL
-412 DREGITAL
+412 DREGINAL
-420 QKFSGSGT
+420 QKFSGSNVF
-428 IKNQLKYNME
+428 KNTLKLNME
-438 AYDKNVGGEKDEA
+438 AYDKNIGIEKDEA
-451 ALNNSKFLHENIKR
+451 ALNNSKLLHENIKR
-465 NEWFSYVKNR
+465 SEWFSYVKNR

-489 REKIMPLDAFKQVH
+489 REKTMPLDVFKQIH

-508 EEKRQLQ
+508 EEKRQLT

-524 YFKKVSDEVNNSF
+524 YYKTVSDTVNGSF
-537 TSHPNKD
+537 TSHPNKNG
-544 ALIQTSVNINNY
+544 LIQASVNINNY
-556 TQRINELQGK
+556 SERIGQLQGK
-566 LTDNALPTIIKSQI
+566 LTDTKLPLI
-580 VNDLESLRE
+580 VKEQLKTDLESLLKAR
-589 AKTQEETKLADYLTL
+589 AEEELKLSNYLTM
-604 KTLQPSEAINKDNNT
+604 KEMQPSDAIPQDKNT
-619 TIEKVTIDGQEG
+619 TIEKVSIDGIEG
-631 VIERRN
+631 VVERRN
-637 EATEENP
+637 EGTEGNP
-644 EPTLVIS
+644 EPSVVIS
-651 TSAGQIIVPEKDL
+651 TSSGQITVPEKDL
-664 DNNLSDQENNF
+664 DNNLSDQENDF
-675 EESEYNDFGEDITP
+675 EESEYDDFGGDITP
-689 DVAKSEGKGAKW
+689 DVAKSESKGAKW

-734 NKGSELHKS
+734 NRGSELHKS

-749 KADVIKDDIID
+749 KADAIKDDIID

-771 QVVSGKTQYN
+771 QIVSGKTQYN

-815 DTYMKGTTPNVEQKK
+815 DAYMKGTTPNVEQKK
-830 GVISRIRSADQK
+830 GVLSRIRSADQK

-852 NAVSLSTRIKGSA
+852 NSVNLATRIKGSA
-865 IPSILTKVLNSP
+865 IPSTITKLLNSP

-882 MVNGELVIVK
+882 MVNGELVVVK

-905 DDNKK
+905 DENKK

-916 QKPSNAAFLGSQYA
+916 QNPANASFLGSQYA
-930 VLVKRPSKDPNQY
+930 ILVKRPSKDQNQY

-992 VYDSNGQKVADT
+992 VYDSNGQRIADT

-1012 KGNVVIRREPKL
+1012 KGNVIIRREPKL
-1024 ISGVK
+1024 INGVK
-1029 NPIPLARRQSKAI
+1029 NATPLARRQSKAI

-1060 SGENANNIDYVS
+1060 SGENANNLDYVS

-1141 KDNKGTKFN
+1141 KDNKGVKFN

-1161 DKPDTILQGDKV
+1161 DKPENILQGDKV
-1173 GYVYDDERGNYLNN
+1173 GYIYDDERGNYLSN

-1193 KLIEDVVDEINT
+1193 KLLEDIVDEINT
-1205 TSNKINENKVTEIR
+1205 PDNKIDENKVNEIR

-1225 YFSTAENKNVQY
+1225 YFSTAENRNVQY

-1242 TDGDG
+1242 TDSDG
-1247 KSIQGTVLIDK
+1247 KSIQGTVVVDK
-1258 RKFLPATIVL
+1258 RKFLPTTIVL
-1268 PNTTKFSPDVQ
+1268 PNSTKFSPDVQ

-1307 QQLKR
+1307 QQLRR

-1328 SASTIGTKSDFL
+1328 SASTIGTKSDVL

-1366 LSQLDTLRKSFKKNN
+1366 LSQLDTLRKSFEKNN

-1438 QLNPVSKY
+1438 QLSPVSKY

-1457 QYVRDLGKDS
+1457 QYIRDLGKDS

-1488 ILAKRIAV
+1488 ILAKRLAV

-1518 KDLAPIDN
+1518 KDVAPIDN
-1526 IKDAVLSTQ
+1526 IKDAVLSQQQVTV
-1535 NASSKYLLYQDLKPG
+1535 P
-1550 QKLNVVAK
+1550 
-1558 ENGEKGIL
+1558 
-1566 TIKSIESPTFIRFD
+1566 
-1580 INFPNIKES
+1580 
-1589 DIGYQEREFNEFFSL
+1589 
-1604 ESISQELPVNPLQG
+1604 SQELPVNPVQG
-1618 TAPSSDFFSS
+1618 TAPSSDFFSN

-1656 FEEVNK
+1656 FDEVNR

-1699 KAPKGTLWHEGFHA
+1699 RAPKGTLWHEGFHA
-1713 VFSVLPE
+1713 VFSILPE

-1742 NLRKVYQERGYSDL
+1742 ELRKVYQDRGYSDL

-1784 ILERFFKM
+1784 ILGKFFKM
-1792 LENLINYLFGKTND
+1792 LEDLINYLFGKTND

-1821 RHVSPEGEVVSF
+1821 RHVSPGGEVVSF

-1900 ANTLLSQEDYN
+1900 ANALLSQEDYN
-1911 AEIGRLQAEI
+1911 AEIGRLQTEI

-1963 EEDQDERTKSF
+1963 EEDQDERTRSF

-1999 MIDDPYFREVPIN
+1999 MIDDPYFREIPIN

-2028 KDNIEAKLES
+2028 KDNIESKLES
-2038 LISDSTFGRSINAIL
+2038 LVSNSTFGRSINAIL
-2053 EEYRTDDAFKAQMQ
+2053 AEYRTDDAFKAQMQ

-2148 TALNDLADY
+2148 TALSDLADY

-2171 ERAKALMEKIANIN
+2171 ERAKKLMEKIANIN

-2219 EVNNKYLGK
+2219 AVNNKHLGK
-2228 MRGKWGIYVGS
+2228 MKGKWGIYVGS

-2291 SIEEVPAIMLEEKA
+2291 SIEEVPAIMLEEKT
-2305 RQDTLIQKNY
+2305 RQDALIQKNY
-2315 QDILDALAKGESAL
+2315 QEILDALAKDESAL
-2329 KNLIKGYHYTAVKG
+2329 KNLIKGYHYIAVKG

-2357 EEVLS
+2357 EEILAE
-2362 GKITR
+2362 KITR
-2367 ADKSVPRGYK
+2367 ADKSVPRGFR

-2384 NEVKGQYTLRIAEEY
+2384 NEIKGQYTLRMAEEY
-2399 LGKMLENDLRLTK
+2399 LDKMLENDLKLTK
-2412 KLMSTY
+2412 KLMTTY
-2418 GLSENDVKRLGVKN
+2418 GLSEGDVKRLGIKN

-2440 LLNQYV
+2440 LLNQYT

-2565 RELIKE
+2565 RELIKD

-2608 SSQGATRVINKVKY
+2608 VSQGATRVINKVKY

-2627 INNGKWYLPIH
+2627 TNNGKWYLPIH

-2662 AVKKGIRN
+2662 AVKKGVRN

-2675 EGDNPGT
+2675 QGDNPGT

-2687 NSMSYMD
+2687 NTMSYMD

-2708 VDGSQSI
+2708 VDGSQNI
-2715 QLIDSNLPLDTILP
+2715 QLIDSNLPLDTKLP
-2729 DGRTVKKVREENDKL
+2729 DGRTVKEVREENDRL

-2860 YNKLN
+2860 YNQLN
-2865 EKEKSKLIVS
+2865 EKEKSELIVNE
-2875 DLSAPNQNSTY
+2875 LSAPNQDSTY
-2886 AEVVLS
+2886 AEVVVT

-2906 VRMKEADPESKEG
+2906 VRMKKAKPKSKEG
-2919 EIFKKISTF
+2919 QIFQKISTF

-2934 TQAHHSMLPCKII
+2934 TQAHHSMLPCKIV

-3058 KDTIFKLEQKETSID
+3058 KDNIFKLEQREASID
-3073 KESLSEIKKFLNI
+3073 RESLSEIKKFLSI

-3092 NKVFNDLLDNR
+3092 NKAFNDLLDNR
-3103 MQVLTSQEGRFMI
+3103 MQVLTSKEGRFMI

-3124 KGLHE
+3124 KGLHQ
-3129 KVFSQHPNFTEQDE
+3129 KVFSKHPNFTEQDE

-3221 KFTNEVV
+3221 KFTDEVV

-3299 LNDSYQT
+3299 LNDTYQS

-3316 KYADTV
+3316 KYVDVV
-3322 PVRTVTDDDL
+3322 PVRTVTDNDL

-3341 KVYSLLTLNKK
+3341 KVYLLLTLNKK
-3352 YEELTEDEQEI
+3352 YEELTESEQEI

-3416 SESFT
+3416 SEAFT
-3421 ISGIQENEI
+3421 IGGIQENEI

-3494 VLGYYEGNNVINP
+3494 ILGYYEGNNVINP

-3632 EVQGL
+3632 EIQGL

-3646 YAEFKQSLYD
+3646 YGEFKQSLYD
-3656 LLRGQTENEKS
+3656 LLRGQTENEKA

-3703 KNKFYGV
+3703 KNKFYGI

-3719 LTWFQDPRDKTKG
+3719 VTWLQDPKDKNKG

-3747 VKTSVRLPNDDVIS
+3747 MKTSVRLPNDEVIS
-3761 NTYSVSKIYTIKNPN
+3761 NTYSVSKIYIIKNPN

-3783 QIEYEMHTKPNKKV
+3783 QIEYEMHAKPNKKV

-3817 AIALNASIATSNKED
+3817 AIALNSNLQVSNKND
-3832 QYNER
+3832 QHNER
-3837 QNYIPPRYDGDH
+3837 QDYISPRYDGDY
-3849 DQHGQDPNP
+3849 DQYGQDTNP
-3858 VTTQNSNMENK
+3858 VTTTQIPDIENRV
-3869 IPSDNRIPEYW
+3869 PLDNRIPEYW
-3880 IEKDLFEKKN
+3880 LEKDLFEKYN
-3890 QLARTTPDVNDPNKK
+3890 QLARTADDSNDPNKK
-3905 NIVVAKGITPDIFYN
+3905 HIVVARGITPEIFYN
-3920 YLTGNDNLP
+3920 YLAGNDNSP

-3934 KEVLKYMEADGWSLS
+3934 KEVLKYMEADGWPLS

-3954 LNSQK
+3954 LDSQK
-3959 KIYEFLILHEYDHIV
+3959 KIYEFLILHEHDHLV

-3983 NGRDLMTLDKIEIE
+3983 NGRNLMTLDKIEIE

-4008 LSFTQPVVSAEEKF
+4008 LSFTQPAVSAEEKF

-4032 SPVPVTTNPV
+4032 SPNPVTTNPV
-4042 DTDNNKSRKI
+4042 ETDNNKSRKI
-4052 DLGLMQPDNPATW
+4052 DLGLMEPDNPATW

-4073 DKKVPPS
+4073 DKRVPPS
-4080 MKPIPATNAA
+4080 MKPVPATNAA
-4090 ITKISINFET
+4090 ITKISNNFET
-4100 YKPLLASFNI
+4100 YKPILANFNI

-4115 LINLPPD
+4115 LVNLLPD